1 MAMSDDTQDRSTS
14 VIEGRNVITTRVF
27 ERPLAER
34 PTHDS
39 LDAIAEWLIGPA
51 RRIAEPAHMIDE
63 YGWRLH
69 AAGIPVLRVTV
80 HSGTLHP
87 QFLGAAYVW
96 WRSTGQTQE
105 IMVMHEIADLIPY
118 EKNLVARV
126 RQGGETVRRLLDG
139 AGVHLDF
146 PVLNDIKAQ
155 GATEYF
161 ALPFGTAY
169 GSMAYMASYSTDRPG
184 GFSEREIAELRR
196 VTERLSVVADMYSQR
211 QVAEN
216 VLKAYLGP
224 LTGPRVLAGQIR
236 RGTGEAIAAVLWS
249 SDLRGFTQLSDR
261 LSGEEVIAILDQVFD
276 AQARAIASH
285 GGEILK
291 FIGDGLLAIFPIAA
305 ADGAAH
311 AAANA
316 MAAAKQALDAVHT
329 LGSGSADEEPLKMV
343 VALHYGTVIYG
354 NIGAADRLDFTV
366 IGPAVNLVSRIEAVA
381 KSLNLPL
388 IVSDDFARLYG
399 GTLRSLGQHKLR
411 GLEQPHELFAPT
423 FTPR

>member
-1 MAMSDDTQDRSTS
+1 
-14 VIEGRNVITTRVF
+14 
-27 ERPLAER
+27 
-34 PTHDS
+34 
-39 LDAIAEWLIGPA
+39 
-51 RRIAEPAHMIDE
+51 
-63 YGWRLH
+63 
-69 AAGIPVLRVTV
+69 
-80 HSGTLHP
+80 
-87 QFLGAAYVW
+87 
-96 WRSTGQTQE
+96 
-105 IMVMHEIADLIPY
+105 MHEIADLIPY
-118 EKNLVARV
+118 EKNPVARV
-126 RQGGETVRRLLDG
+126 RQGGETVRRRLDV
-139 AGVHLDF
+139 ADVQLDF
-146 PVLNDIKAQ
+146 PVLNDIRAQ
-155 GATEYF
+155 GATDYF

-169 GSMAYMASYSTDRPG
+169 GPIAYMASYSTDRPG
-184 GFSEREIAELRR
+184 GFSEREVAELSR
-196 VTERLSVVADMYSQR
+196 VTERLSVVSDMYSQR

-216 VLKAYLGP
+216 VMKAYLGP

-249 SDLRGFTQLSDR
+249 SDLRGFTRLSDR

-305 ADGAAH
+305 ADDAAQ

-329 LGSGSADEEPLKMV
+329 LGGGSADEEPLKMV

-423 FTPR
+423 FTPRDPADAVGAGGRLQRALPQHVVHMRQDLAEGKAHLVGIERPRVHERYQLGRRFRRRPAGLYDTIAARLMMADQFRDARVQPVKRQIVPRKHQHIVGRSRLSAFKDRK